1 MTFELTIWQLG
12 EELALAIATGL
23 FLGIAVG
30 IKLYERYGAD
40 SKRTTGLRLTATAR
54 QATSAANLP
63 RTATSK
69 LGSCLEVR

>member
-23 FLGIAVG
+23 FLGIAIG
-30 IKLYERYGAD
+30 IKLYESYGSD
-40 SKRTTGLRLTATAR
+40 SKRTTA
-54 QATSAANLP
+54 SAANLP

>member
-23 FLGIAVG
+23 FLGIAIG
-30 IKLYERYGAD
+30 IKLYESYSYGSD
-40 SKRTTGLRLTATAR
+40 SKRTTTR
-54 QATSAANLP
+54 AANLP